1 MNMDIFS
8 RRLSALC
15 LLLATALAS
24 AQAPDIRSAGL
35 PGSRVDELLVL
46 ARRQNADLAASGFEL
61 EAAQARVHSAAALPD
76 PIGRLELRDVTNR
89 ADNGSFNLLPGRVGS
104 TRYTLAQTFPWWGKR
119 DLKRQVAEADAAQA
133 EARRASAW
141 SELAA
146 KVKTGFAQ
154 YYLAGHSLQLNGEL
168 LRLAETL
175 ERLAQARYAG
185 GLAAQQDVIRAQ
197 VEKSNLRGERLRLES
212 ESRQTAARL
221 NGLLRRPPTAPLA
234 EARVLRPLP
243 SAEQL
248 ADGALSARL
257 LAANPQLAAQEAQ
270 LLAAETSGELV
281 RKNRYPDVTI
291 GVSPI
296 QVGSRVAEWEL
307 MFEVNIPLARES
319 RRAQESE
326 ALALAAAARAR
337 KEAVANQVAADL
349 AENVAALEAA
359 RRLEQL
365 IASALLPQ
373 AEIAFK
379 AALAGYET
387 GRLDFATLLETQR
400 QIRQA
405 RLDRLRAQTEAQI
418 RLAEIERLLGEDL

>member
-1 MNMDIFS
+1 MDIFS

-24 AQAPDIRSAGL
+24 AQAPDIPSAGL

-46 ARRQNADLAASGFEL
+46 ARRQNTDLAASGFEL

-175 ERLAQARYAG
+175 EQLAQARYAG
-185 GLAAQQDVIRAQ
+185 GLAAQQDVLRAQ

-243 SAEQL
+243 STEQL

-270 LLAAETSGELV
+270 LVRPRQPLDREALQQAERLGAAAEPQQGLAALHGDHLE
-281 RKNRYPDVTI
+281 PF
-291 GVSPI
+291 
-296 QVGSRVAEWEL
+296 QVQGKLQRHAQ
-307 MFEVNIPLARES
+307 
-319 RRAQESE
+319 RRIVVHEQD
-326 ALALAAAARAR
+326 ARAHP
-337 KEAVANQVAADL
+337 EVQVEETVAP
-349 AENVAALEAA
+349 LEE
-359 RRLEQL
+359 RRHHL
-365 IASALLPQ
+365 
-373 AEIAFK
+373 
-379 AALAGYET
+379 T
-387 GRLDFATLLETQR
+387 TR
-400 QIRQA
+400 
-405 RLDRLRAQTEAQI
+405 
-418 RLAEIERLLGEDL
+418 